1 MRSLICVGSASKLRP
16 SIPTENPPP
25 AMLVASQHRND
36 SYLSGGQ
43 RLIRR
48 VRKISPTQSVQV
60 QQMAPNSSIQT
71 SSNYH
76 QAPVYLHNCIV
87 AESTGTKHQSPVTL
101 SRHWFFMPRETFMW
115 RELLNLLVYTVPAQL
130 HGYARGFLKLYF
142 GRHQIDNC
150 THQIWT
156 KYTGVSGFKIRLTGF
171 RRAESQP
178 YRQEFQES
186 RARIYI

>member
-1 MRSLICVGSASKLRP
+1 VRSLICVGSATKLRP

-25 AMLVASQHRND
+25 AMLVASHHRND

-76 QAPVYLHNCIV
+76 QAPVKKGRTQC
-87 AESTGTKHQSPVTL
+87 
-101 SRHWFFMPRETFMW
+101 
-115 RELLNLLVYTVPAQL
+115 RELPHCAGSEGKKIGNTFLAQFTLTFCLGCYNSTCKSPTSLYEALVVILL
-130 HGYARGFLKLYF
+130 
-142 GRHQIDNC
+142 
-150 THQIWT
+150 
-156 KYTGVSGFKIRLTGF
+156 
-171 RRAESQP
+171 
-178 YRQEFQES
+178 
-186 RARIYI
+186 

>member
-1 MRSLICVGSASKLRP
+1 MRSLICVGSATKLRP

-25 AMLVASQHRND
+25 AMLVASHHRND

-76 QAPVYLHNCIV
+76 QAPVKKGRTQCRELPHCAGSKERYQWRALL
-87 AESTGTKHQSPVTL
+87 SPVQCEEAATQTQDLPITDGKTL
-101 SRHWFFMPRETFMW
+101 PLAPGPRAF
-115 RELLNLLVYTVPAQL
+115 
-130 HGYARGFLKLYF
+130 
-142 GRHQIDNC
+142 
-150 THQIWT
+150 
-156 KYTGVSGFKIRLTGF
+156 
-171 RRAESQP
+171 P
-178 YRQEFQES
+178 YVL
-186 RARIYI
+186 